1 MTSSWASENMNKIK
15 VGIIGCGFVASKLHI
30 PSFLSLKRNTIIQ
43 AVCDLN
49 PSLATSVAKKFN
61 LPKFYS
67 NVSEMLQKEDLDIV
81 DICTPPR
88 THAPLATE
96 AMEKGCNV
104 LLEKPMAMTSSECD
118 EMIRVSQKNGS
129 KLCVIHNELFRPP
142 MIKARK
148 MVEQG
153 TIGKVLGMQ
162 WCRLTHREEY
172 FAKENHWI
180 HKLPGGVLGETGPH
194 GVYTSLAFLKKVKNV
209 EIAAK
214 NNLKYPWAAF
224 DYFNMTLE
232 GEELISNVI
241 ISHASDNY
249 VADVSIFGTEGIL
262 KLDMQSMLLMHYQIK
277 ETKPVSLA
285 LSSLK
290 PARQVIG
297 GVISNAAKML
307 FSRNALMQVNGTTT
321 EIEQFVDSVVNDKQ
335 PPVTG
340 EEGRETVRVLELLVQ
355 KLNQKYS
362 SPSTRE
368 KTSSI

>member
-1 MTSSWASENMNKIK
+1 MNKTK
-15 VGIIGCGFVASKLHI
+15 VGIIGCGNVASKWHI
-30 PSFLSLKRNTIIQ
+30 PSFLRLKKNTIVE

-49 PSLATSVAKKFN
+49 PSLAISIAKQFN
-61 LPKFYS
+61 LPKSYS

-88 THAPLATE
+88 THAPLAIE
-96 AMEKGCNV
+96 AMERGCNV
-104 LLEKPMAMTSSECD
+104 LLEKPMAMTLSECD
-118 EMIRVSQKNGS
+118 EMIHASQKNGS
-129 KLCVIHNELFRPP
+129 KLCIVHNELFRPP
-142 MIKARK
+142 MVKARK

-153 TIGKVLGMQ
+153 AIGKVIGMQ

-172 FAKENHWI
+172 IAKEDHWI

-194 GVYTSLAFLKKVKNV
+194 GVYTSLAFLKEVKNV

-214 NNLKYPWAAF
+214 SNLKYPWAEF
-224 DYFNMTLE
+224 DYFNMILE

-249 VADVSIFGTEGIL
+249 VADISILGTEGIL
-262 KLDMQSMLLMHYQIK
+262 KLDMQSMLLVHYQVR
-277 ETKPVSLA
+277 ETKSISLA

-297 GVISNAAKML
+297 GVVSNAAKML
-307 FSRNALMQVNGTTT
+307 FSRNARLQVNGHA
-321 EIEQFVDSVVNDKQ
+321 IEFERFVDSIVSDTQ

-340 EEGRETVRVLELLVQ
+340 EEGRETVRVLGLLVQ
-355 KLNQKYS
+355 KLNQKYPH
-362 SPSTRE
+362 PSNQGN
-368 KTSSI
+368 

>member
-1 MTSSWASENMNKIK
+1 MKKIK
-15 VGIIGCGFVASKLHI
+15 VGIIGCGFVASKWHI
-30 PSFLSLKRNTIIQ
+30 PGFLRLKRSTLIQ
-43 AVCDLN
+43 AVCDLD
-49 PSLATSVAKKFN
+49 PSLATSVAEKFS
-61 LPKFYS
+61 LPRSYS

-88 THAPLATE
+88 THTPLAIE
-96 AMEKGCNV
+96 AMEKGCDV
-104 LLEKPMAMTSSECD
+104 LLEKPMAMTLSECD
-118 EMIRVSQKNGS
+118 EMIRASQRNGS

-153 TIGKVLGMQ
+153 AIGKVLGLQ
-162 WCRLTHREEY
+162 WCRLTHRKEY
-172 FAKENHWI
+172 LAKKNHWV
-180 HKLPGGVLGETGPH
+180 HKLPGGLLGETGPH
-194 GVYTSLAFLKKVKNV
+194 GVYASLAFLKKVKNV

-214 NNLKYPWAAF
+214 SNLKYPWAPF
-224 DYFNMTLE
+224 DYFNITLE

-249 VADVSIFGTEGIL
+249 VADISIFGTEGIL

-277 ETKPVSLA
+277 ETKPIALA

-290 PARQVIG
+290 QARQAIG

-307 FSRNALMQVNGTTT
+307 FSRNAVMQVDGHST
-321 EIEQFVDSVVNDKQ
+321 EIEQFVDSVANDKQ

-340 EEGRETVRVLELLVQ
+340 EEGRETIRVLGLLVQ
-355 KLNQKYS
+355 KLSQKYS
-362 SPSTRE
+362 SPGNQDN
-368 KTSSI
+368 